1 MKKENI
7 VKQNR
12 LFFPMQKHFG
22 GQHKGDHLRQCFCR
36 TLGLDTNMRTV
47 ITGINNTKTFL
58 LWKTVA
64 SDNTKPMIGLAAV
77 EV

>member
-1 MKKENI
+1 
-7 VKQNR
+7 
-12 LFFPMQKHFG
+12 
-22 GQHKGDHLRQCFCR
+22 
-36 TLGLDTNMRTV
+36 MRTV